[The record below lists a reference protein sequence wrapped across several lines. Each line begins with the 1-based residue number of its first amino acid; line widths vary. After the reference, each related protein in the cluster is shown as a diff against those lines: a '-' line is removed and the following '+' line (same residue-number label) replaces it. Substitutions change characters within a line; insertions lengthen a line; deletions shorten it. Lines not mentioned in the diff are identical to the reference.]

1 MTAQSSPLE
10 PLETLYDGS
19 TGTDIT
25 LPEPLKSLHG
35 ALRFPLRR
43 DKPYVLANLVT
54 TLDGVVSLGVPGH
67 MGGKDISGS
76 SQQDVMLMG
85 VLRSVSDALI
95 VGAGTLRRSGG
106 ARMTAEEIYPPL
118 AQAYAELR
126 AGVGKKS
133 PLLNVIVTNSG
144 ELDPHMELFKD
155 GGPVLV
161 VTTDTGARH
170 ARNLG
175 FPDTVRIINAS
186 SDGGNGG
193 QNTVSAASVI
203 QAVED
208 FQPGSLLLVEGGPH
222 LLAQFYAEGKIDE
235 QFLTLAPQLAGR
247 DGSGKQLGLVEGKTF
262 APEQPLWGN
271 LNVVKRGKGHLFLR
285 YRFEHGE

>member
-1 MTAQSSPLE
+1 MTAQPAPLD
-10 PLETLYDGS
+10 PLETLFDGS
-19 TGTDIT
+19 TGTELP
-25 LPEPLKSLHG
+25 LPEPLKSLYG

-67 MGGKDISGS
+67 TGGKDISGS
-76 SQQDVMLMG
+76 SRQDVMLMG

-106 ARMTAEEIYPPL
+106 ARMTAEEVYPPL
-118 AQAYAELR
+118 ASAYAELR
-126 AGVGKKS
+126 AGVSKKS

-144 ELDPHMELFKD
+144 ELDPHMDLFRD

-161 VTTDTGARH
+161 VTTGAGAMR
-170 ARNLG
+170 ARETG
-175 FPDTVRIINAS
+175 FPDAVRIVDAS
-186 SDGGNGG
+186 NDGGNGG
-193 QNTVSAASVI
+193 QNGVSAASVV

-222 LLAQFYAEGKIDE
+222 LLAQFYAERRIDE
-235 QFLTLAPQLAGR
+235 QFLTLAPQIAGR

-262 APEQPLWGN
+262 APAQPLWGN
-271 LNVVKRGKGHLFLR
+271 LNVVKRGKDHLFLR
-285 YRFEHGE
+285 YRFEHGK